1 MQFLYLRRFYEL
13 ILLTVLPSIIA
24 SAIVQADRFQG
35 LLFYP
40 ILVIVSVICTIIF
53 FGGNGLM
60 MRRMA
65 RDIKSK
71 KTFYA
76 VQTFAFLIYTISI
89 TLICVF
95 RWTDMRTALFFHAR
109 VFEVICD
116 PIVVDPDDLSKN
128 LLTPT
133 NSIIIST
140 TLYGLMTYLSYPF
153 FKKRYEKEKIELQKQ
168 KEEDAQILEQE
179 KVEYEKSVENAYMG
193 DLFEDEEEDE
203 EDNTPERAYEPDR
216 LYTVKELRKM
226 EKMERASAPVRR
238 GQRINW
244 SRKKTIS
251 ANSANDI
258 KRREQVKNYI
268 LNFGSYSFYQMII
281 TKQQKG
287 EYIGLD
293 ISKNM
298 KQRFSIRGK
307 NRKG

>member
-1 MQFLYLRRFYEL
+1 MQFLYLRRFCEL

-24 SAIVQADRFQG
+24 SAIVQMDRFQG

-40 ILVIVSVICTIIF
+40 VLVIVSVVCTVIF

-60 MRRMA
+60 MRRMV
-65 RDIKSK
+65 RDIESK
-71 KTFYA
+71 KIFYA

-109 VFEVICD
+109 IFEVICD
-116 PIVVDPDDLSKN
+116 PIVVDPDDLTKN

-133 NSIIIST
+133 DSIIIST

-179 KVEYEKSVENAYMG
+179 KEEYAQSVNNDYIN
-193 DLFEDEEEDE
+193 DLFEDDEDDE
-203 EDNTPERAYEPDR
+203 EPEEGYEIDR

-281 TKQQKG
+281 NKQQKG
-287 EYIGLD
+287 EYIGSD
-293 ISKNM
+293 ISQNL
-298 KQRFSIRGK
+298 KQRFSIRGI

>member
-1 MQFLYLRRFYEL
+1 MQFLYLRRFCEL

-24 SAIVQADRFQG
+24 SAIVQMDRFQG

-40 ILVIVSVICTIIF
+40 VLVIVSVVCTVIF

-60 MRRMA
+60 MRRMV

-95 RWTDMRTALFFHAR
+95 KWTDMRTALFFHAR
-109 VFEVICD
+109 IFEVICD
-116 PIVVDPDDLSKN
+116 PIVVDPDDLTKN

-133 NSIIIST
+133 DSIIIST

-153 FKKRYEKEKIELQKQ
+153 FKRRYEKEKIEIQKQ
-168 KEEDAQILEQE
+168 REEDEQILKQEKEEYAQ
-179 KVEYEKSVENAYMG
+179 SVNNDYIN
-193 DLFEDEEEDE
+193 DLFEDDEDE
-203 EDNTPERAYEPDR
+203 DDNVSEGEYEPDR

-281 TKQQKG
+281 NKQQKG
-287 EYIGLD
+287 EYIGSD
-293 ISKNM
+293 ISQNL
-298 KQRFSIRGK
+298 KQRFSIRGI

>member
-1 MQFLYLRRFYEL
+1 MQLLYLRRFCEL

-24 SAIVQADRFQG
+24 SAIVQMDRVQG

-40 ILVIVSVICTIIF
+40 VLVIVSVICTIIF

-60 MRRMA
+60 MRRMV
-65 RDIKSK
+65 RDIESARI
-71 KTFYA
+71 FYE
-76 VQTFAFLIYTISI
+76 VQTFAFLLYTIAI

-116 PIVVDPDDLSKN
+116 PIVVDPDDLTIN

-133 NSIIIST
+133 DSIIIST

-153 FKKRYEKEKIELQKQ
+153 FKKRYEKEKIEIQKQ

-179 KVEYEKSVENAYMG
+179 EYAQAINNDYINNF
-193 DLFEDEEEDE
+193 FEDDEEDE
-203 EDNTPERAYEPDR
+203 AFNEESEEDEADR
-216 LYTVKELRKM
+216 LYTVKELKRM

-258 KRREQVKNYI
+258 KKRDQVKDYI
-268 LNFGSYSFYQMII
+268 LNFGSYSFYQRII
-281 TKQQKG
+281 TKEQQG
-287 EYIGLD
+287 
-293 ISKNM
+293 
-298 KQRFSIRGK
+298 
-307 NRKG
+307 